1 MRWRISLCIAFVLSL
16 STSLVFANTLPEG
29 WEVWPLELG
38 ATAEIKRDEEHKYQ
52 GESSLLISNPTGSL
66 ALALPGI
73 DIVPG
78 QTYQFK
84 GWVRTELED
93 GQEVHLAVILFD
105 ADGNYLGE
113 VESHSVT
120 GKTDWNLFKLE
131 VEAGNAITAVLACR
145 IIGSGPGSV
154 WLDEMEITQMIP
166 FRRLQVS
173 GGSFEA
179 EDFVQRAQPLE
190 LHPDLLKQQL
200 AFQVELSKTPEHNWV
215 SRDKIRMYYT
225 ASFGSSPNVW
235 LQLHGGERET
245 NFYDQR
251 DFAPYWGIRSFEIR
265 DQFKYKDSTI
275 NGVFGR
281 VQLDYSPYILT
292 LTDDE
297 RGQFTIRNGLSLKDI
312 PFASGSLASF
322 IFREGQ
328 NYWVGSNYR
337 KYFDKAALNTTI
349 LFRQQGR
356 ETLETNTAHSLNLKL
371 KNGDITID
379 VANQNVP
386 LSKDASVL
394 LIAYKSNLESINYN
408 LRYFNFAPDFAPQ
421 YRDKLPQFTTYS
433 MRQTEGN
440 IVDRYQGKQ
449 GMGITLNL
457 QERALGGSVEL
468 DSWQEL
474 EGEKYRLKVSAR
486 SKVLD
491 FNATANVL
499 SKGHKYVNSY
509 ETRQYLQDYFRFE
522 CKLEKEIKS
531 LLPITIAYNYELENY
546 QGEAHTIGDLHGVYN
561 VRDGSFKGLR
571 LKVGFEDNSRLSKPR
586 AYVETNWTLPNRV
599 NIYYRRYTENIK
611 DSPYFDSVRERYMN
625 FDNQLMIS
633 IYTTFSR

>member
-1 MRWRISLCIAFVLSL
+1 
-16 STSLVFANTLPEG
+16 
-29 WEVWPLELG
+29 
-38 ATAEIKRDEEHKYQ
+38 
-52 GESSLLISNPTGSL
+52 
-66 ALALPGI
+66 
-73 DIVPG
+73 
-78 QTYQFK
+78 
-84 GWVRTELED
+84 
-93 GQEVHLAVILFD
+93 
-105 ADGNYLGE
+105 
-113 VESHSVT
+113 
-120 GKTDWNLFKLE
+120 
-131 VEAGNAITAVLACR
+131 
-145 IIGSGPGSV
+145 
-154 WLDEMEITQMIP
+154 
-166 FRRLQVS
+166 
-173 GGSFEA
+173 
-179 EDFVQRAQPLE
+179 
-190 LHPDLLKQQL
+190 
-200 AFQVELSKTPEHNWV
+200 
-215 SRDKIRMYYT
+215 
-225 ASFGSSPNVW
+225 
-235 LQLHGGERET
+235 
-245 NFYDQR
+245 
-251 DFAPYWGIRSFEIR
+251 
-265 DQFKYKDSTI
+265 
-275 NGVFGR
+275 
-281 VQLDYSPYILT
+281 
-292 LTDDE
+292 
-297 RGQFTIRNGLSLKDI
+297 
-312 PFASGSLASF
+312 
-322 IFREGQ
+322 
-328 NYWVGSNYR
+328 
-337 KYFDKAALNTTI
+337 
-349 LFRQQGR
+349 
-356 ETLETNTAHSLNLKL
+356 
-371 KNGDITID
+371 
-379 VANQNVP
+379 
-386 LSKDASVL
+386 
-394 LIAYKSNLESINYN
+394 
-408 LRYFNFAPDFAPQ
+408 
-421 YRDKLPQFTTYS
+421 